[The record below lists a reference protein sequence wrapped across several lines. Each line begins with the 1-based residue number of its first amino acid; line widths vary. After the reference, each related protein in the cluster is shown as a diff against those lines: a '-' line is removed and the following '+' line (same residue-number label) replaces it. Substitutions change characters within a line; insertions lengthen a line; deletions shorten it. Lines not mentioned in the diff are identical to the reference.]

1 MKRISSLAA
10 VLVLV
15 PGLALASVGKVAVL
29 EGSAKRVPKSGEAAA
44 LKVGSEVELGDKIQ
58 VSEKS
63 NLKLMLND
71 SSVLMVGEKSEL
83 EITEAQFQNLERSG
97 FSAKLVFGKVWAKVT
112 RAIGGSD
119 SKFEVSTERAVAGVR
134 GTIFRVDAAKL
145 LNAVKRAPHTT
156 VKVESGKVAV
166 AAKLPPPKQVAA
178 TTPAKA
184 KGPRVQ
190 VTGPTEI
197 SAKQWEEK
205 FVELQARQQVEVG
218 EELSER
224 PYDPEQD
231 HDAFAKFVKRNQ

>member
-44 LKVGSEVELGDKIQ
+44 LKIGSEVELGDKLQ
-58 VSEKS
+58 VGEKS

-145 LNAVKRAPHTT
+145 LNAVKHTT
-156 VKVESGKVAV
+156 VKVETGKVAV

-178 TTPAKA
+178 ATSAKA

-190 VTGPTEI
+190 VAGPTEI

-231 HDAFAKFVKRNQ
+231 KDAFAQFVKKNQ

>member
-1 MKRISSLAA
+1 MKRFSSLAA

-15 PGLALASVGKVAVL
+15 PGLALAAVGKVAVL

-44 LKVGSEVELGDKIQ
+44 LKVGSEIELGDKIH
-58 VSEKS
+58 VGEKS

-97 FSAKLVFGKVWAKVT
+97 FSAKLLFGKVWAKVT

-145 LNAVKRAPHTT
+145 LNAVKHTT
-156 VKVESGKVAV
+156 VKVEAGKVAV
-166 AAKLPPPKQVAA
+166 AAKLPPPKVAA
-178 TTPAKA
+178 ATPAKA

-190 VTGPTEI
+190 VAGPTEI

-231 HDAFAKFVKRNQ
+231 KDAFAQFVKKNQ